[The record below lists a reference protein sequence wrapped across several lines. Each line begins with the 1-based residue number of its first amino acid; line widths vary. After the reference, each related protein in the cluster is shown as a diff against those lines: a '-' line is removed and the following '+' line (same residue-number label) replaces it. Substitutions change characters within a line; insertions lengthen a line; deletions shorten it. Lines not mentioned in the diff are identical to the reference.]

1 MWSPEQLTAI
11 TAYGKNILV
20 AAAAGSGKTA
30 VLVERVVERIKRDN
44 PHHCDINQILIVTF
58 TNAAAAEMRGRIAA
72 AITEKLPDS
81 DKERQLVLLNAAS
94 ISTLHAFCQNIIRQ
108 NFHEL
113 GLDPKFRLGSEQE
126 ISLLKLDVLEELF
139 ESKYDEEDNAD
150 FLHLTDIYGSE
161 RGDEPLYDII
171 LKLYEYSRSQPFPSQ
186 WLSALPHY
194 YELDSGSLEE
204 FPWMALIERDV
215 KNKLSSCRR
224 IGAELH
230 RQAQE
235 LKIEPL
241 IKIASAD
248 LEIVDGCLACRD
260 WSSLQKTISG
270 ASFMRMTSSKKIPA
284 EIKEAFK
291 ARRDGIKDVFK
302 QLQENYFEQ
311 PLEEVLHDIPVLRD
325 ETSILCRTVQDF
337 AAAFAKAKAEKSL
350 LDFSDLEHFA
360 LQLLAAPGS
369 TADDLIPT
377 AAALTLQEKYKE
389 IMVDE
394 YQDTNGV
401 QEAIL
406 QLIASRSTPDCFFVG
421 DVKQSIYKFRLAD
434 PGLFMQKYKSY
445 FQSSDDCQRID
456 LAKNF
461 RSRRN
466 ILDAV
471 NCIFS
476 QVMTETAAELNYGE
490 AEMLRCGLEYPP
502 CSEGQ
507 TVDSPIEL
515 TIIDK
520 NGTAGQEDNGNDE
533 NSVEQG
539 FKAEAAL
546 IVSRIQTLL
555 SDEKTVVYDKKL
567 NDYRP
572 LQCRDIVILT
582 RTIKQKGQILSEAL
596 RSADIPVYSS
606 DESGYF
612 QATEIRVMLSLLQI
626 IDNPQQDI
634 PLTAVLYSP
643 IIGLSAAE
651 LTRVRLLAPEKN
663 MYTALIAAV
672 KEGSRLPKSLKQ
684 KLSSFVHNL
693 EKWRDYARR
702 HSVPELIWLLLD
714 ETGYYDYAGG
724 MKEGLVRQANLRA
737 LYDRAAAY
745 EQTSFRGLFRFLR
758 FVQRMQDMGSDLE
771 VARSLGEGEN
781 VVRVMSIHKSKGLEF
796 PVVILADAGKRFNL
810 RDAQQEA
817 VLIHKDLGLGLYTYD
832 LENHIRYQTL
842 PRQAIAQ
849 QITHELKAEEM
860 RMLYTAMTRAR
871 EKLII
876 IGSVADAGKFAAR
889 CASHLPDDGCQALP
903 DECIEGANNYLDW
916 LGTAL
921 LRHPDG
927 STLRSQSGRESF
939 ALLSNNSHWQIEFTT
954 ATAAI
959 TQHTESHD
967 TKQVMQS
974 VKKLEPLPETEYK
987 DWAADRLNRQYPHAE
1002 ALQIPAKLSVSEIKR
1017 RFALEEADGI
1027 AAPYIEKAVFKRP
1040 RFLQQTTAMTAAEY
1054 GTLMHTVMQHLDLRG
1069 DLTDRGIAEQLQQM
1083 AEAEIIDKEQLKKIY
1098 RRKIREFLYSPLG
1111 TRLRKSPQIER
1122 ELAFSRMMS
1131 MQEINSVFPGKK
1143 LYPENG
1149 EETVFIQGIIDL
1161 LFAEDDGLVL
1171 LDYKTDNCS
1180 AEKAREKYAVQI
1192 ELYAAA
1198 AQAILQKPVKE
1209 KYLYLFHSGTVV
1221 NMRLP

>member
-30 VLVERVVERIKRDN
+30 VLVERVVERIKREN

-72 AITEKLPDS
+72 AITEKLPDA

-94 ISTLHAFCQNIIRQ
+94 ISTLHAFCQNLIRQ

-139 ESKYDEEDNAD
+139 EAKYDEADNAD

-171 LKLYEYSRSQPFPSQ
+171 LKLYEYSRSQPFPAQ

-194 YELDSGSLEE
+194 YELEGNSLDE

-230 RQAQE
+230 QQAQE

-241 IKIASAD
+241 VKIAAAD
-248 LEIVDGCLACRD
+248 LEIIDSCLACHD
-260 WSSLQKTISG
+260 WSRLQKTIG
-270 ASFMRMTSSKKIPA
+270 EASFMRMTSSKKIPA

-291 ARRDGIKDVFK
+291 ARRDGVKDVFK

-311 PLEEVLHDIPVLRD
+311 PLEEVLNDIPMLRD
-325 ETSILCRTVQDF
+325 EAAILCRTVQDF

-369 TADDLIPT
+369 TADELIPT
-377 AAALTLQEKYKE
+377 TAALTLQEKYKE

-445 FQSSDDCQRID
+445 FQGSADCQRID

-502 CSEGQ
+502 CSEDQ
-507 TVDSPIEL
+507 TLDSPIEL

-520 NGTAGQEDNGNDE
+520 NGTAGKEDTDSDE

-546 IVSRIQTLL
+546 IVNRIQALL
-555 SDEKTVVYDKKL
+555 SDGKVVYDKKL

-612 QATEIRVMLSLLQI
+612 QVTEIRVMLSLLRI

-643 IIGLSAAE
+643 IIGLNAAE
-651 LTRVRLLAPEKN
+651 LTRVRLLAPEEN
-663 MYTALIAAV
+663 MYMALMAAV
-672 KEGSRLPKSLKQ
+672 DEESRLPKALKQ
-684 KLSSFVHNL
+684 KLSSFVHKL

-714 ETGYYDYAGG
+714 ETGYYDYVGG

-781 VVRVMSIHKSKGLEF
+781 VVRIMSIHKSKGLEF

-876 IGSVADAGKFAAR
+876 VGSVADAGKFAAR
-889 CASHLPDDGCQALP
+889 CASHLPDDSSRSLP
-903 DECIEGANNYLDW
+903 DECIESANNYLDW

-921 LRHPDG
+921 MRHPDG
-927 STLRSQSGRESF
+927 SALRRQSGRESF
-939 ALLSNNSHWQIEFTT
+939 ALLGDKSHWQIEFTT
-954 ATAAI
+954 ASTAAA
-959 TQHTESHD
+959 QPSKSHD
-967 TKQVMQS
+967 TEQVMQS

-987 DWAADRLNRQYPHAE
+987 DWAADRLNWQYPHAE
-1002 ALQIPAKLSVSEIKR
+1002 ALEIPAKLSVSEIKR
-1017 RFALEEADGI
+1017 RFALEEADGT
-1027 AAPYIEKAVFKRP
+1027 AAPYIETAIFKRP
-1040 RFLQQTTAMTAAEY
+1040 RFLQQTTAMTPAEY
-1054 GTLMHTVMQHLDLRG
+1054 GTLMHTVMQHLDLQG
-1069 DLTDRGIAEQLQQM
+1069 DLTDRGIAEQLRQM
-1083 AEAEIIDKEQLKKIY
+1083 EKAEIIDREQLKKIY
-1098 RRKIREFLYSPLG
+1098 RQNIRTFLYSPLG
-1111 TRLRKSPQIER
+1111 TRLRKSQQVER

-1131 MQEINSVFPGKK
+1131 VQEINAVFPGKK
-1143 LYPENG
+1143 LYPESG
-1149 EETVFIQGIIDL
+1149 GETVFIQGIIDL

-1180 AEKAREKYAVQI
+1180 AEEAREKYAVQI

-1221 NMRLP
+1221 NMQLP